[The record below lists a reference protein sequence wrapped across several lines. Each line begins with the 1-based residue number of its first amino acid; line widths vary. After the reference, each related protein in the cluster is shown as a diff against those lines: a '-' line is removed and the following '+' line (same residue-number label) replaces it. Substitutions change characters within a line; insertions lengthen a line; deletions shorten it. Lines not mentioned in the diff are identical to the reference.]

1 MINLMTSARATMA
14 QATAQFHALQQ
25 RLRANIGE
33 GRRLMS
39 VTISAFMA
47 GYVISTYLLVSRGLE
62 YVQRLPILGPVL
74 VERLLFLLFFFFFVM
89 LIISNATITGMSLF
103 RRHETGWLLS
113 LPLPH
118 GSIVLWKTLEGLF
131 LSSWGLMLLSAPIL
145 GAFGKIF
152 VAGPSFYIFSMA
164 AVIALIAIA
173 ANIST
178 WLLLL
183 LLRFYKPWWWK
194 VIAALVITAVVWL
207 AVQIGRAQELRL
219 TSGDVAKNVNQILQH
234 TSLCV
239 HPLLPSTWVAD
250 IAIASG
256 KEKLTARAIFYL
268 LVLISHAL
276 AVWPVTVSLANLWF
290 FPSWNRTLRHS
301 ESSPA
306 QNGSVKPISFKPSGL
321 IRLATWLRIP
331 RHLRALAAKDAITFV
346 REPSQWGQCALIFG
360 LLLIYTSNLRNLG
373 YNYSDPLWSAIISY
387 LNLTVCCLAM
397 ATLTTRFVF
406 PQFSIEGRRFW
417 IIGLTSFPL
426 TQVLR
431 QKFWLN
437 LVAATPLTTL
447 LVVISCVSLKLPL
460 HRAIYFMASMA
471 TISAG
476 LNAIALSLGALL
488 PNFRESNT
496 AKIVSGFGGTLCL
509 IISFFYIISSIAI
522 LTIPA
527 VAERALTLDQPSDK
541 TQLLEIAS
549 YAGLVLLTLLAG
561 GLPYYFA
568 KKQTKKLAYL
578 GYL

>member
-1 MINLMTSARATMA
+1 MA

-25 RLRANIGE
+25 RLRANLGK

-39 VTISAFMA
+39 TTVTVFMV

-62 YVQRLPILGPVL
+62 YVQRLPLLGPML

-89 LIISNATITGMSLF
+89 LVISNATITGMGLF
-103 RRHETGWLLS
+103 RRNETGWLLS

-131 LSSWGLMLLSAPIL
+131 LSSWGLILLSAPIL
-145 GAFGKIF
+145 GAFGKAF
-152 VAGPSFYIFSMA
+152 AAGPTFYLFSMT

-183 LLRFYKPWWWK
+183 MMRFYKPWWWK
-194 VIAALVITAVVWL
+194 VIMAIIFTVVVWL
-207 AVQIGRAQELRL
+207 AVQIGRAQEKSL
-219 TSGDVAKNVNQILQH
+219 TSSDVARNVNQILQH
-234 TSLCV
+234 TNLCV
-239 HPLLPSTWVAD
+239 HPLLPSTWVAET
-250 IAIASG
+250 AIASG
-256 KEKLTARAIFYL
+256 KEKLPARAAFFL
-268 LVLISHAL
+268 LTLISHAL
-276 AVWPVTVSLANLWF
+276 VVWPLTVRFADRWF
-290 FPSWNRTLRHS
+290 FPSWNRTLRHA
-301 ESSPA
+301 ESRRL
-306 QNGSVKPISFKPSGL
+306 QNGSLSSTPFKPSLL
-321 IRLATWLRIP
+321 IRLATRLRIP
-331 RHLRALAAKDAITFV
+331 RHMRALATKDAITFV
-346 REPSQWGQCALIFG
+346 REPAQWGQCALIFG

-373 YNYSDPLWSAIISY
+373 YNYSDPLWSTIISF

-417 IIGLTSFPL
+417 IVGMTPFSL
-426 TQVLR
+426 TQILR

-437 LVAATPLTTL
+437 LMAATPLTTL

-460 HRAIYFMASMA
+460 HRAFYFIAAMA
-471 TISAG
+471 TISTG

-509 IISFFYIISSIAI
+509 IISFFYIVSSVAI

-527 VAERALTLDQPSDK
+527 VAERTLTKGLSANN
-541 TQLLEIAS
+541 TQLLELAS
-549 YAGLVLLTLLAG
+549 IGGLLLLTLLAG

-568 KKQTKKLAYL
+568 KKHTKKLAYL
-578 GYL
+578 CYL

>member
-1 MINLMTSARATMA
+1 
-14 QATAQFHALQQ
+14 
-25 RLRANIGE
+25 
-33 GRRLMS
+33 MS
-39 VTISAFMA
+39 VTVSAFMA
-47 GYVISTYLLVSRGLE
+47 GYVVSTYLLVSRGLE

-103 RRHETGWLLS
+103 RRNETGWLLS
-113 LPLPH
+113 LPMPH

-131 LSSWGLMLLSAPIL
+131 LSSWGLILLSAPIL
-145 GAFGKIF
+145 AAFGKIF
-152 VAGPSFYIFSMA
+152 SAGPLFYIYSMT

-178 WLLLL
+178 WLLLM
-183 LLRFYKPWWWK
+183 LLRFYQRWWWK
-194 VIAALVITAVVWL
+194 VIAVLIITSVVWL
-207 AVQIGRAQELRL
+207 AVQIGRAQEKKL

-250 IAIASG
+250 IVIASG
-256 KEKLTARAIFYL
+256 KEKLPERATFYL
-268 LVLISHAL
+268 LTLISHAL
-276 AVWPVTVSLANLWF
+276 VVWPFTIRLANHWF
-290 FPSWNRTLRHS
+290 FPSWNRTLRHA
-301 ESSPA
+301 ESSRA
-306 QNGSVKPISFKPSGL
+306 QNNLVKSTPHRASIL

-331 RHLRALAAKDAITFV
+331 RNVRALAAKDAITFM

-373 YNYSDPLWSAIISY
+373 YNYSDPLWSTIISY

-417 IIGLTSFPL
+417 IIGLTSFSL
-426 TQVLR
+426 TLVLR

-437 LVAATPLTTL
+437 LLAATPLTTL

-460 HRAIYFMASMA
+460 HRAIYFIAAMA

-488 PNFRESNT
+488 PNFREGNT

-509 IISFFYIISSIAI
+509 IVSFFYIITSIAI
-522 LTIPA
+522 LAIPA
-527 VAERALTLDQPSDK
+527 VAERTITLGQPTDK

-549 YAGLVLLTLLAG
+549 FAGLVLLTLLVG
-561 GLPYYFA
+561 GIPYYFA
-568 KKQTKKLAYL
+568 KKRTKKLAYL